1 MTWQVSYTLALNHAI
16 GPKTTRAT
24 ETQTMRSNSAP
35 GHIYNVDVE
44 TVSCRKFCLCSWISL
59 ISHTLEQT
67 NADIPYADYFYVST
81 HYCIV
86 KVRNSTCSRRSILY
100 FKVGEGESLLT
111 VLCDI
116 KYKKTPWGLVKSFIE
131 KNCWAGIEVLSDAL
145 LGHS

>member
-1 MTWQVSYTLALNHAI
+1 M
-16 GPKTTRAT
+16 
-24 ETQTMRSNSAP
+24 
-35 GHIYNVDVE
+35 DVE

-86 KVRNSTCSRRSILY
+86 KVCDFTCSQRAIPY

-131 KNCWAGIEVLSDAL
+131 KNCWAGIEVLCDGL
-145 LGHS
+145 LCHS